1 MNEIVLRTEEF
12 EIEIAKGHSLY
23 FAELDKEGKP
33 VRALY
38 LEGKELEDLLARS

>member
-12 EIEIAKGHSLY
+12 EIEIAKGHSVY

-33 VRALY
+33 VKAIY
-38 LEGKELEDLLARS
+38 LDWKDLATIRSQ